1 MSNLLKLLPTSLKDS
16 LKELVDKNQ
25 LLRFIYAKTIVRGY
39 QTRGYPTSVTIE
51 LTDRCNLRCSYCPKS
66 KGVGVSG
73 GDMGFTLFKYIVDEA
88 NAFHP
93 VEQMILVGYGEPL
106 LYPKLINAIEYVK
119 DKYPYTEVVITT
131 NGILLDKYIG
141 RRLINSGLD
150 TLTISV
156 NSGLAERYKK
166 LNNADKYELV
176 VENTRNFLQL
186 LNRYGTKRKPSTYVQ
201 ILQTVNTEKEIKDF
215 VDYWSFYVSP
225 NARITFNPMCNWG
238 GQLGIEGYTSK
249 KMNRY
254 PCEQLQRS
262 LIVTREGR
270 VIPCCAI
277 LPESAGDL
285 VLGNI
290 KDSSFE
296 KLYTKGKIE
305 YLRRLDLEGGIG
317 SLKPCA
323 TCDSWQISPN
333 AWFKNP
339 LHKFGKRLWI

>member
-1 MSNLLKLLPTSLKDS
+1 MSRLTRLLPTSLKDS
-16 LKELVDKNQ
+16 LKASVDKNP
-25 LLRFIYAKTIVRGY
+25 LLRYVYAKTIVRGY

-73 GDMGFTLFKYIVDEA
+73 GDMDFELFKEIVDKA
-88 NAFHP
+88 NEFHS

-106 LYPKLINAIEYVK
+106 LYPRLVDAIKYIK
-119 DKYPYTEVVITT
+119 GKYPYTEVVITT
-131 NGILLDKYIG
+131 NGILLNKNMG
-141 RRLINSGLD
+141 RQLIDSGLD

-156 NSGLAERYKK
+156 NSWSAEKYKK

-186 LNRYGTKRKPSTYVQ
+186 LNRYGEKRKPSTYIQ
-201 ILQTVNTEKEIKDF
+201 ILQTVNTEKEISDF
-215 VDYWSFYVSP
+215 VAYWSFYVSP

-238 GQLGIEGYTSK
+238 GQLDIEGYTPK
-249 KMNRY
+249 KMKRY

-262 LIVTREGR
+262 IIVTREGK

-290 KDSSFE
+290 QDKSFKE
-296 KLYTKGKIE
+296 LYTEGKIE
-305 YLRRLDLEGGIG
+305 YLRSLDLDGRVNE
-317 SLKPCA
+317 LEPCKN
-323 TCDSWQISPN
+323 CDSWQISPN

-339 LHKFGKRLWI
+339 LHRLGKRLWV